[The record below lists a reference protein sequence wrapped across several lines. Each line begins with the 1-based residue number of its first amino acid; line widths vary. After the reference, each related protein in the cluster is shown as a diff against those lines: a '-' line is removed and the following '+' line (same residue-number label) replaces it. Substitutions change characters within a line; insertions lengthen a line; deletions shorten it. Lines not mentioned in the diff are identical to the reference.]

1 MQNNDPSKPTC
12 RVVKRQGQRG
22 ARIHPLGC
30 QVRAEVDL
38 VPAELQAEAG
48 PPLYFDHTNRYD
60 GEFYRGYTKQGK
72 NKVFIKQS
80 GRNMDS
86 MFFVSVHAA
95 DGSDPAPNSPN
106 WVEFMWDTG
115 ATYVS
120 MSSATADLII
130 GPRWRR
136 LDSLGVYNVDWRWSR
151 ATLADGSTR
160 SVIIIM
166 KVPML
171 VKKSGT
177 LLEEKIHATAS
188 VYVDGVWRFDD
199 FKPTLDSSGRLTS
212 STDASNLFGVS
223 GQQQI
228 RTLRLKFR

>member
-1 MQNNDPSKPTC
+1 MLILI
-12 RVVKRQGQRG
+12 
-22 ARIHPLGC
+22 AL
-30 QVRAEVDL
+30 
-38 VPAELQAEAG
+38 
-48 PPLYFDHTNRYD
+48 TNRYYG
-60 GEFYRGYTKQGK
+60 GEFYREYTKQGK
-72 NKVFIKQS
+72 DKVFIKQS

-115 ATYVS
+115 ATYVT

-130 GPRWRR
+130 GPRRR
-136 LDSLGVYNVDWRWSR
+136 QPDSLGVYNVDWHWSR
-151 ATLADGSTR
+151 FTLADGSTR
-160 SVIIIM
+160 AAITIM
-166 KVPML
+166 NVPML

-188 VYVDGVWRFDD
+188 VYVDGVWTAGGSFR
-199 FKPTLDSSGRLTS
+199 PTLDSSGRLTS

>member
-22 ARIHPLGC
+22 ARIHPRGC

-38 VPAELQAEAG
+38 VPEEIREEGAPA
-48 PPLYFDHTNRYD
+48 YFDRANRY
-60 GEFYRGYTKQGK
+60 GGMGFYREYTKQGK
-72 NKVFIKQS
+72 DKVFIKQS

-86 MFFVSVHAA
+86 MFYVSVHAA

-115 ATYVS
+115 ATFVT

-130 GPRWRR
+130 GPRWRQIN
-136 LDSLGVYNVDWRWSR
+136 SLGVYNVDWRWSR
-151 ATLADGSTR
+151 ATLADGSKRAT
-160 SVIIIM
+160 III
-166 KVPML
+166 KNVPML

-188 VYVDGVWRFDD
+188 VYVDGVWTAGGSFR
-199 FKPTLDSSGRLTS
+199 PTLDSSGRLTS
-212 STDASNLFGVS
+212 STDASNLFTSMVAD
-223 GQQQI
+223 
-228 RTLRLKFR
+228 